1 MIHIPITEDA
11 RHDKILEFSHY
22 SKQVPAGLWKKEQII
37 TRDCF
42 KINVFVEGAFS
53 IFADGA
59 LHRPLC
65 GDICVLPPMKMHYGQ
80 ILKPM
85 HINYYQLD
93 VGTAALES
101 VPDGTLLLSRLVD
114 LTAQSPSFLRPSPQ
128 KRETVMQL
136 CEEIEGAIQKNV
148 RYLAFAKVVELLFV
162 LCSLYLNPTAPNG
175 TSISLRTAQAM
186 EYIEKH
192 YGQNVTV
199 TAMAHALGVSASFLS
214 RTFKKESGFTIH
226 EYLNQY
232 RILRS
237 TEWLKDH
244 SVSESA
250 YACGFC
256 DDSHFISLFKK
267 HLKQTPLQYKKT
279 HYSSV

>member
-1 MIHIPITEDA
+1 
-11 RHDKILEFSHY
+11 
-22 SKQVPAGLWKKEQII
+22 
-37 TRDCF
+37 
-42 KINVFVEGAFS
+42 
-53 IFADGA
+53 
-59 LHRPLC
+59 
-65 GDICVLPPMKMHYGQ
+65 
-80 ILKPM
+80 
-85 HINYYQLD
+85 
-93 VGTAALES
+93 
-101 VPDGTLLLSRLVD
+101 
-114 LTAQSPSFLRPSPQ
+114 
-128 KRETVMQL
+128 
-136 CEEIEGAIQKNV
+136 
-148 RYLAFAKVVELLFV
+148 
-162 LCSLYLNPTAPNG
+162 
-175 TSISLRTAQAM
+175 M

-214 RTFKKESGFTIH
+214 RIFKKESGFTVH

-279 HYSSV
+279 HYSSL